1 MKRVYT
7 QPEAELIVL
16 DVNDLQVMMLKYSE
30 QKGALTND
38 SFAGIGGFGWDKENG
53 TAASSFSMPKMK

>member
-16 DVNDLQVMMLKYSE
+16 DVNDVQVMMLTLSGE
-30 QKGALTND
+30 EGALTKD
-38 SFAGIGGFGWDKENG
+38 SFGGMFGWDKENG
-53 TAASSFSMPKMK
+53 TEASSFTINSKMK

>member
-16 DVNDLQVMMLKYSE
+16 DVNDVQMLTLKYSE
-30 QKGALTND
+30 QKTDLTKDGFN
-38 SFAGIGGFGWDKENG
+38 GGFGWDKENG
-53 TAASSFSMPKMK
+53 IGAESFNAKNSLNY

>member
-38 SFAGIGGFGWDKENG
+38 GFGGGFGWDKENG

>member
-16 DVNDLQVMMLKYSE
+16 DVNDVQMVTLSLSE
-30 QKGALTND
+30 QKTDLTKDGFN
-38 SFAGIGGFGWDKENG
+38 GGFGWDKENG
-53 TAASSFSMPKMK
+53 TGASSFSMPKMK

>member
-16 DVNDLQVMMLKYSE
+16 DVNDVQMLTLKYSE
-30 QKGALTND
+30 QKTDLTKD
-38 SFAGIGGFGWDKENG
+38 GFDGGFGWDKENG
-53 TAASSFSMPKMK
+53 IGASSFKLK